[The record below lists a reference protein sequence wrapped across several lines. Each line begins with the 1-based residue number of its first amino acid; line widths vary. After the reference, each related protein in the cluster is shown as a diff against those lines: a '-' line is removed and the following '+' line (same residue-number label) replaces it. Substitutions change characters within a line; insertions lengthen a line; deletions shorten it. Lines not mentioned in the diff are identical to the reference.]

1 MFKSRFRSTSSV
13 SEPLSA
19 DITRAYTFR
28 MSAASDVGILAMEM
42 YVPTRF
48 VDQKDLE
55 KSDGVEGKY
64 VVGLGQDA
72 MAFVDDREDITS
84 CMLTVVDNL
93 LTKYSVSPSQIGR
106 LEVGTETLIDKSK
119 SVKTSLMRLF
129 GDNTDLEGVTNVNAC
144 YGGTAAVFN
153 SVDWIESSS
162 WDGRYAL
169 VVCGDIAVYEKG
181 PARPTGGCGTIAMLI
196 GADAPLVFDKGV
208 RSSHILDVYD
218 FYKPHHSEYAAVD
231 GKLSQWA
238 YLSSC
243 DKTYSRYL
251 SKWALRNGGEKASL
265 NYVDYVAFHS
275 PYNKLVQ
282 KGFGR
287 LVFTDARAAHTE
299 SGGKEDSVDASLR
312 EFMTIDLDKTYESR
326 EVEVAIR
333 GVANDQFKSKVL
345 PCCKINKQVGN
356 CYTGSVY
363 SSLLSV
369 VCAQGAGLVGKRV
382 MLFSYGSGSV
392 ASLFSVKGVE
402 RSGKFSLASIQSTTN
417 IFERLAG
424 RKQCTVEEFTA
435 ALDMR
440 AEKYG
445 KAPMTPSGS
454 IDNVAVGSYYL
465 VDINDKHHRSYEK
478 RQ

>member
-1 MFKSRFRSTSSV
+1 MTEAK
-13 SEPLSA
+13 
-19 DITRAYTFR
+19 
-28 MSAASDVGILAMEM
+28 DVGILAMEM
-42 YVPTRF
+42 YFPTRY
-48 VDQKDLE
+48 VSQTALE
-55 KSDGVEGKY
+55 KADGCEGKY
-64 VVGLGQDA
+64 VTGLGQDA
-72 MAFVDDREDITS
+72 MAFTDDREDITS

-93 LTKYSVSPSQIGR
+93 LTRYSVSPSQIGR

-119 SVKTSLMRLF
+119 SVKTSLMKLF

-153 SVDWIESSS
+153 SVDWVESSS

-196 GADAPLVFDKGV
+196 GADAPLVLDRGV
-208 RSSHILDVYD
+208 RSSHVLDVYD
-218 FYKPHHSEYAAVD
+218 FYKPHHTEYAAVD

-243 DKTYSRYL
+243 DMTYSRYL
-251 SKWALRNGGEKASL
+251 SKWALRNNGEKISMKD
-265 NYVDYVAFHS
+265 VDYVAFHS

-287 LVFTDARAAHTE
+287 LMFTDARAAYAE
-299 SGGKEDSVDASLR
+299 SGGSDDSVDAKLR
-312 EFMTIDLDKTYESR
+312 EFMAIDLDKTYESR

-333 GVANDQFKSKVL
+333 GVASEAFKSKVL
-345 PCCKINKQVGN
+345 PCCKINKQIGN

-369 VCAQGAGLVGKRV
+369 VCDSGASLVGKRIL
-382 MLFSYGSGSV
+382 LFSYGSGSV
-392 ASLFSVKGVE
+392 ASLFSVRGVE
-402 RSGKFSLASIQSTTN
+402 RQGKFSLGSIQSTVN
-417 IFERLAG
+417 ISERLNK
-424 RKQCTVEEFTA
+424 RKQCTVEEFSA
-435 ALDMR
+435 ALDLR
-440 AEKYG
+440 EGKYG

-454 IDNVAVGSYYL
+454 IDDISAGSYYL
-465 VDINDKHHRSYEK
+465 VDVNDKHHRTYEK
-478 RQ
+478 K